1 MDYAAHEDLRKLLRH
16 ERYDKVDPRVKKSE
30 RKTVLPEP
38 MIWYTF
44 QALVNAC
51 LVLEQ
56 GSVEAPVSDWNGQVV
71 HCDIKLAN
79 IVLDVPTLA
88 SGFPSYP
95 TPKLADSGMAI
106 ETTEN
111 DPRNPSLLRGGFTR
125 RWGAPEQFDDPV
137 APGQD
142 EDPGIKLLAATNV
155 YAIGLVM

>member
-1 MDYAAHEDLRKLLRH
+1 
-16 ERYDKVDPRVKKSE
+16 
-30 RKTVLPEP
+30 P

-88 SGFPSYP
+88 SGFPSYRKKHQVALEQLQAKVHSA
-95 TPKLADSGMAI
+95 TPKLADFGMAI